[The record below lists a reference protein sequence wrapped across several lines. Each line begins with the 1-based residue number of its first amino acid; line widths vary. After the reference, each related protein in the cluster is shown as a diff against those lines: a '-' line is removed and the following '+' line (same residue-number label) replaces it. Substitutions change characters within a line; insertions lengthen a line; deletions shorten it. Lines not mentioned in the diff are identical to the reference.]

1 MIYILKNKKSEILF
15 SMIDYEYLVDSA
27 MRVLIRDVLITVMK
41 QGGLQGAHH
50 FHITFVT
57 KYDGVQI
64 PSYLI
69 DKYPH
74 EITIALQNQFRNLS
88 VYDDV
93 FSVDLAFGG
102 LESRIIVPFC
112 AITSFVDPS
121 TDFTLKMPPDN
132 NGILGESKF
141 HEMIHNPV
149 ERKEKQS
156 ENNIINFADIKRL
169 LNQ

>member
-1 MIYILKNKKSEILF
+1 
-15 SMIDYEYLVDSA
+15 MIDYEYLVDSA
-27 MRVLIRDVLITVMK
+27 MRVLIMRCINYCDEARWIARCTSFSYNIY
-41 QGGLQGAHH
+41 LQ
-50 FHITFVT
+50 

-132 NGILGESKF
+132 NGILGK
-141 HEMIHNPV
+141 V
-149 ERKEKQS
+149 
-156 ENNIINFADIKRL
+156 NFMR
-169 LNQ
+169 